1 MKAITTQYAFLFI
14 IFHSSYERQY
24 FAGFLCRAAGMPF
37 VVFGRISLTFRPQP
51 DQNPPTNYAAFVLS
65 MLKKKMNRED
75 SNTID
80 QTVLRH
86 CIALSSSYLVSDT
99 CMDPEKGAHTWFTGF
114 SHLVDVVVALH
125 AKGQLELETINAAS
139 KACSECWS
147 VAGAWRGLEGCR
159 DGVRKL
165 APKLKKL
172 LDENGRTYRG
182 ERVYAP

>member
-1 MKAITTQYAFLFI
+1 MSSSTPQDSFAELSVALSSVFSPQFHLSFL
-14 IFHSSYERQY
+14 
-24 FAGFLCRAAGMPF
+24 L
-37 VVFGRISLTFRPQP
+37 QP
-51 DQNPPTNYAAFVLS
+51 EQNPPTNYAVFVLS
-65 MLKKKMNRED
+65 MLKKMKRED
-75 SNTID
+75 PNTID
-80 QTVLRH
+80 QAMLRQL
-86 CIALSSSYLVSDT
+86 IALSSSYLVSDT
-99 CMDPEKGAHTWFTGF
+99 CMDPDGGAQTWFTGF

-125 AKGQLELETINAAS
+125 AQGQLELETINAAS

-165 APKLKKL
+165 APKLKRL